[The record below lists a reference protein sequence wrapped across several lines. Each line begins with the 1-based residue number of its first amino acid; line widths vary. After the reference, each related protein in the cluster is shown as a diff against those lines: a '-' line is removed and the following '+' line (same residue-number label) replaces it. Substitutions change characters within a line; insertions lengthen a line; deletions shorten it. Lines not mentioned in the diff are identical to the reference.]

1 MILISTKKHLPM
13 IIKLTSPFA
22 YARHKETKVAKPLSH
37 KEKVNADRL
46 FMIILLMITIVAAVV
61 IV

>member
-1 MILISTKKHLPM
+1 M

-46 FMIILLMITIVAAVV
+46 FMMILLIITIVAAVV

>member
-1 MILISTKKHLPM
+1 M
-13 IIKLTSPFA
+13 IIKLNSPFA
-22 YARHKETKVAKPLSH
+22 YARHKETKVAKRLTF

-46 FMIILLMITIVAAVV
+46 FMMILLIITIIAAVV